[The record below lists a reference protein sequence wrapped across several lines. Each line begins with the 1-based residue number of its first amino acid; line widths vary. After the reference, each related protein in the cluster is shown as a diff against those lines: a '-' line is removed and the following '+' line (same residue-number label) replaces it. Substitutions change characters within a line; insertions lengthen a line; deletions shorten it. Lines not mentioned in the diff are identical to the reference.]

1 MTRLN
6 LPYID
11 TFRDRHGKVRFYFR
25 RPGGKRVPLP
35 GPMGSPEFLEAYQI
49 AAAGMQPA
57 KGRRRTVPGTF
68 DALAV
73 SYFASP
79 DYLMRLKPS
88 TRGEYRRSIEALM
101 REIGPRPVA
110 GMKRDHV
117 QKLLAKR
124 AQTPG
129 TAHNALKVLRILLRF
144 AIEAGQRV
152 DDPTMRIRAFRLGEH
167 HTWTDEEIGTFE
179 ARWPLGT
186 RERTAFALLL
196 YTGQRVGDVARMS
209 WRDLAGG
216 AFAVTQGKTGTELRI
231 PLHPELARALAVG
244 PREHMSIVTWQGRP
258 YTSHGLG
265 NLIDKAADAA
275 GLPARCVP
283 HGLRKAA
290 ARRLAEAG
298 CSTNEIAAIT
308 GHASLREVERYT
320 RAADQHRLA
329 SAAVLKW
336 EKRK

>member
-35 GPMGSPEFLEAYQI
+35 GPMGSPEFLEAYQL

-73 SYFASP
+73 SYLST
-79 DYLMRLKPS
+79 DWLKLKPS
-88 TRGEYRRSIEALM
+88 TRGEYRRAIDRLM

-110 GMKRDHV
+110 GMQRGHV
-117 QKLLAKR
+117 KKLLAKF
-124 AQTPG
+124 ADKPG
-129 TAHNALKVLRILLRF
+129 TAHTMRKMLRVLIAF
-144 AIEAGQRV
+144 AIDDGQRG
-152 DDPTMRIRAFRLGEH
+152 DDPTVKIGTVPLGEH
-167 HTWTDEEIGTFE
+167 HTWTDEEIAAFE
-179 ARWPLGT
+179 ERWPLGT
-186 RERTAFALLL
+186 RERTIFALLL
-196 YTGQRVGDVARMS
+196 FTGQRVGDVARMS

-231 PLHPELARALAVG
+231 PVHPELARALAVW

-275 GLPARCVP
+275 GLPDRCVP

-320 RAADQHRLA
+320 KAADQHRLA

-336 EKRK
+336 EKGR